1 MRILLFP
8 FRFILWIFRVIGR
21 WFANIGRDFREF
33 FSEEPEDAPL
43 PDAFAK
49 VVESPTGVLVH
60 LDALRKH
67 LIRAVL
73 FLAFTTALSFA
84 IYPQLISFLA
94 LPLEGGIENLVA
106 IEPTE
111 PISTVMRVSL
121 LSGFAL
127 AFPYIA
133 LELWLFIGPGVS
145 RRARFIG
152 LATIPIATLF
162 FVGGM
167 AFAYYVMLPQA
178 LRFLLNVAGF
188 ETQLT
193 PSSYVRFTTNV
204 IFWIGLVFEF
214 PLVIFFLASINLIQA
229 RALAQQW
236 RLAIVIIAVIAAM
249 ITPTVDPVSMTI
261 VMAPLIVLFFLSVGL
276 AFIAQRRRPAQSQ
289 AEPG

>member
-1 MRILLFP
+1 MRILLLP
-8 FRFILWIFRVIGR
+8 FRFIFWIFRSIAR
-21 WFANIGRDFREF
+21 WFANIANDIREF
-33 FSEEPEDAPL
+33 FTEDPEDSPL
-43 PDAFAK
+43 PDAVAK
-49 VVESPTGVLVH
+49 VIESPSGVLVH

-67 LIRAVL
+67 LMRAIL
-73 FLAFTTALSFA
+73 FLAITTGLSFA
-84 IYPQLISFLA
+84 IYPQLINFLA

-178 LRFLLNVAGF
+178 LHFLLNVAGF

-229 RALAQQW
+229 RTLAQQW

-276 AFIAQRRRPAQSQ
+276 AFIAQRRRPAESQ
-289 AEPG
+289 PEPG